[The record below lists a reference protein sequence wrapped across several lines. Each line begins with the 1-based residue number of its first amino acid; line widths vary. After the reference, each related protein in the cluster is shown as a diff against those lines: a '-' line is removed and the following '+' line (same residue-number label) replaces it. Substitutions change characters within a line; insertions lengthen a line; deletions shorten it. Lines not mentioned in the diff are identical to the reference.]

1 MDEKYLQDFYNRIV
15 NRDPSYKEKMPFETF
30 KVKMQDEAYNTKMQ
44 NWLGASAPP
53 QNAGVDIDAFLGKK
67 PVKKKNLPFHCNVF
81 RKWNLHWHLLQKMFL
96 RLLQAK
102 VKTITNS

>member
-44 NWLGASAPP
+44 NWIGGSTPQATTQPP
-53 QNAGVDIDAFLGKK
+53 QQAGVNIDAFLGKE
-67 PVKKKNLPFHCNVF
+67 PVKK
-81 RKWNLHWHLLQKMFL
+81 HLC
-96 RLLQAK
+96 
-102 VKTITNS
+102 